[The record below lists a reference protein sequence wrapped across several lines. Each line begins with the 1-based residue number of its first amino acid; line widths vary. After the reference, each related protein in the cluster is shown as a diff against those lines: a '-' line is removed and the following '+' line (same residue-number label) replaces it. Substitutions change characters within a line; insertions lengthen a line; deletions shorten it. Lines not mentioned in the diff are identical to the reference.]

1 MVSRR
6 SNAPERRLPCK
17 GKFGCLYGPAGRQD
31 GHIVENGRP
40 PNSLDMRLRMGPSKV
55 LMAGRI
61 RIDECVMRVFF
72 QLPDDGLHPTGGC
85 GRVARINTVEGLM
98 KNDVHYI

>member
-1 MVSRR
+1 
-6 SNAPERRLPCK
+6 
-17 GKFGCLYGPAGRQD
+17 
-31 GHIVENGRP
+31 
-40 PNSLDMRLRMGPSKV
+40 
-55 LMAGRI
+55 MAGRI